1 MALVFTP
8 VARSTK
14 QFNFR
19 MKPPSKKDEL
29 LSQRADG
36 KQDLSHIDLL
46 VAMLYVDK
54 NSGSS
59 LKGFLRNI
67 LFALSQKYT
76 NEEVME
82 ILSTGSEKYFKA
94 ENFMNTNEGGDEVSN
109 YVDMIKSLSA
119 NGSVYSE
126 LVGDF
131 GLFADKEEI
140 DAVFYGPILEKIKN
154 VNKVSLHA
162 KPIAEQ
168 VDKRENKE
176 SSEPEEKK
184 ENDKKPS
191 GKDGIEAKSDHF
203 NDRMDKIRKQF
214 DDIEA
219 SEVTKA
225 FINSIIQMGEMEAIP
240 KEEIG
245 DYVAT
250 MLHGIGFIIPTIG
263 AEEVEEMVAYLQNYM
278 DQHTERIL
286 QQQIEHFER

>member
-59 LKGFLRNI
+59 LKCFLRNI

-94 ENFMNTNEGGDEVSN
+94 ENFMETNEDGNEVSN
-109 YVDMIKSLSA
+109 YIDMIKSLSS

-131 GLFADKEEI
+131 GLFANKEEI
-140 DAVFYGPILEKIKN
+140 DTVFYGSLLEKIKKASTQ
-154 VNKVSLHA
+154 V
-162 KPIAEQ
+162 KPISEQ
-168 VDKRENKE
+168 VDKKETGGSREKE
-176 SSEPEEKK
+176 EDRE
-184 ENDKKPS
+184 KPS
-191 GKDGIEAKSDHF
+191 GGEDEAKTKSDHF
-203 NDRMDKIRKQF
+203 SERMDKIRKQF
-214 DDIEA
+214 DDIET

-225 FINSIIQMGEMEAIP
+225 FINSIIQIGEMEAIS
-240 KEEIG
+240 KEDIG

-250 MLHGIGFIIPTIG
+250 MLHGIGFIVPTIRE
-263 AEEVEEMVAYLQNYM
+263 EEVEEMIAYLQKYV